1 MISSLRSP
9 VPAGPSGS
17 RAIGIGVRSL
27 MTTSLMAALVLVPL
41 ASQGSAAETP
51 PSIFDIRIEAAPF
64 VNKIA
69 AVTVIPLPLGNGIT
83 RSSVSMNSQPFV
95 ISQAA
100 VVYSPLAE
108 TVLAAQ
114 PDASRLAFCYSYFP
128 TGPGSPA
135 EASCGGGGVL
145 PADVGVEAGSGHTAT
160 TGDASDPTTLQSRSS
175 AKGVGVS
182 AAANGLP
189 VPLTV
194 GNVASAADS
203 RAVDDRMAGAG
214 STELNDI
221 DIAGV
226 LTIRSLRSSVSG
238 ALSGD
243 PGEAAV
249 ERDFAV
255 SGAAV
260 GGQPVEIDE
269 NGVHAVGQPVAPMVG
284 GSEQEQI
291 NEALAAAGVR
301 VAVVPATEP
310 EIRDDGTRLQASSDA
325 LRIEFNNFQTGV
337 LTEFDLGAVDVAMQA
352 SRQGESSGTSSTG
365 DVGDVAAQ
373 APEEPTLEGSASP
386 TPAVT
391 DRTGSS
397 TPPTPP
403 PAPHPGAG
411 AGDPTREV
419 AQVVSAGAP
428 GQLWDLAYAPF
439 ALFMLAL
446 PFALNLRRSSSP
458 MR

>member
-1 MISSLRSP
+1 MTSSLRSP
-9 VPAGPSGS
+9 VPGGRSGS
-17 RAIGIGVRSL
+17 RASRIGRRSL
-27 MTTSLMAALVLVPL
+27 VTTSLMAAMVLVPL
-41 ASQGSAAETP
+41 SGEGSAAETP
-51 PSIFDIRIEAAPF
+51 PPVFDIRVEAAPF
-64 VNKIA
+64 VNEIA
-69 AVTVIPLPLGNGIT
+69 AVTVVPLPLDNGIA

-100 VVYSPLAE
+100 VVFSPLAE

-114 PDASRLAFCYSYFP
+114 PDAAQLAFCYSYFP
-128 TGPGSPA
+128 TGPGNPG
-135 EASCGGGGVL
+135 EARCGGGGAL
-145 PADVGVEAGSGHTAT
+145 PADIGVDAGSGHTAT
-160 TGDASDPTTLQSRSS
+160 TGDASEPTTLQSRSS

-189 VPLTV
+189 VPLTI
-194 GNVASAADS
+194 GSVASAADS
-203 RAVDDRMAGAG
+203 RAVDDRMTGAG
-214 STELNDI
+214 STELDDI

-226 LTIRSLRSSVSG
+226 LTIRSIRSSVSG

-249 ERDFAV
+249 ERDFSV
-255 SGAAV
+255 VGAAV

-269 NGVHAVGQPVAPMVG
+269 NGVHAVDQPVTPLPGAG
-284 GSEQEQI
+284 EQEQI

-301 VAVVPATEP
+301 VAVIPATEP
-310 EIRDDGTRLQASSDA
+310 EIREDGTRLQASSGA

-337 LTEFDLGAVDVAMQA
+337 LTQFDLGAVDVAMQA
-352 SRQGESSGTSSTG
+352 SRPAEFSGSSTP
-365 DVGDVAAQ
+365 GDVAED
-373 APEEPTLEGSASP
+373 APEMSPPVDGLASA
-386 TPAVT
+386 TPAVRSAA
-391 DRTGSS
+391 DRTL

-403 PAPHPGAG
+403 PAPRPGDG

-419 AQVVSAGAP
+419 TQFASAGAP
-428 GQLWDLAYAPF
+428 AQEWDLAYAPF

-446 PFALNLRRSSSP
+446 PFALSLRRSSTP